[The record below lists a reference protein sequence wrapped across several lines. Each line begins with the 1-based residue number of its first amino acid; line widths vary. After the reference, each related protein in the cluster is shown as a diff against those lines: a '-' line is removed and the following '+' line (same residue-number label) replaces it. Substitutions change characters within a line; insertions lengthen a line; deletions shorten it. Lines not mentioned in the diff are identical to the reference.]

1 MCFSFGIYTPDTLPL
16 AFISYFRG
24 QINQVMSIQQQLS
37 DRSGNKCELC
47 NNTGSLSVYE
57 VPPATQQN
65 MDTVTLLC
73 KTCLDQIEKREQLDA
88 EHWKVLTETM
98 WSEHPAVQVVAW
110 RMLSRLRNESWAS
123 DSLDILYLDE
133 DTLEWAKK
141 TGDHEQDGTVEF
153 HQDSNGTRLYDG
165 DTVVL
170 IKTLDV
176 KGSSLSAKL
185 GTVVKNIRLVADNV
199 EQIEGKVEG
208 QTIVIL
214 TKYLR
219 KG

>member
-1 MCFSFGIYTPDTLPL
+1 MHCVSTTN
-16 AFISYFRG
+16 FITFAAMN
-24 QINQVMSIQQQLS
+24 IEKQLKE
-37 DRSGNKCELC
+37 RSHNICELC
-47 NNTGSLSVYE
+47 GNTNGLSIYE
-57 VPPATQQN
+57 VPPVDIPNVNNCILVCET
-65 MDTVTLLC
+65 C
-73 KTCLDQIEKREQLDA
+73 KSQIEKKEQLNPD
-88 EHWKVLTETM
+88 HWKTLTDTM
-98 WSEHPAVQVVAW
+98 WSEYPAVQIVAW
-110 RMLSRLRNESWAS
+110 RMLSRLRNESWAA
-123 DSLDILYLDE
+123 DNLEILYLDDE
-133 DTLEWAKK
+133 NLEWAKK
-141 TGDHEQDGTVEF
+141 TGDHEQDGTVQF

-185 GTVVKNIRLVADNV
+185 GTVVKNIRLVQDNI

>member
-1 MCFSFGIYTPDTLPL
+1 MSLEQ
-16 AFISYFRG
+16 
-24 QINQVMSIQQQLS
+24 QIFE
-37 DRSGNKCELC
+37 RSNNSCELC
-47 NNTGSLSVYE
+47 KNASGLSIYT
-57 VPPATQQN
+57 VPPADQQTADN
-65 MDTVTLLC
+65 AICVCT
-73 KTCLDQIEKREQLDA
+73 TCLDQIEKREQLDA
-88 EHWKVLTETM
+88 DHWKVLSDTM
-98 WSEHPAVQVVAW
+98 WSEYPAVQVVAW
-110 RMLSRLRNESWAS
+110 RMLSRLRHEGWAS
-123 DSLDILYLDE
+123 DNLDILYLDE
-133 DTLEWAKK
+133 ENLEWAKK
-141 TGDHEQDGTVEF
+141 TGDHEQDGQVQF
-153 HQDSNGTRLYDG
+153 HVDSNGARLYEG

-185 GTVVKNIRLVADNV
+185 GTVVKNIRLVPDNT

>member
-1 MCFSFGIYTPDTLPL
+1 
-16 AFISYFRG
+16 
-24 QINQVMSIQQQLS
+24 MSLEKQLVE
-37 DRSGNKCELC
+37 RSGGQCELC
-47 NNTGSLSVYE
+47 TSTSQLSIYE
-57 VPPATQQN
+57 VPPTSNAN
-65 MDTVTLLC
+65 LDNSIYVCEVC
-73 KTCLDQIEKREQLDA
+73 KSQIEKREQIDA
-88 EHWKVLTETM
+88 NHWKVLSDTM
-98 WSEHPAVQVVAW
+98 WSEHAPVQIVAW
-110 RMLSRLRNESWAS
+110 RMLSRLRNESWAA
-123 DSLDILYLDE
+123 DNLEILYLDDE
-133 DTLEWAKK
+133 NLEWAKK
-141 TGDHEQDGTVEF
+141 TGDHENEGTVEF
-153 HQDSNGTRLYDG
+153 HQDSNGARLYEG

-185 GTVVKNIRLVADNV
+185 GTVVKNIRLVPDNV

>member
-1 MCFSFGIYTPDTLPL
+1 MSAKYLLLIL
-16 AFISYFRG
+16 YFRQQNTG
-24 QINQVMSIQQQLS
+24 IMSIEKQLIE
-37 DRSGNKCELC
+37 RSNSSCELC
-47 NNTGSLSVYE
+47 SHNNNLSVYT
-57 VPPATQQN
+57 VPPHDQQ
-65 MDTVTLLC
+65 TIETSAYVC
-73 KTCLDQIEKREQLDA
+73 QTCLDQIEKKEQLNA
-88 EHWKVLTETM
+88 SHWRPLSESM
-98 WSEHPAVQVVAW
+98 WSAFPAVQVLAW
-110 RMLSRLRNESWAS
+110 RMLNRMRQEAWAA
-123 DSLDILYLDE
+123 DNLDMLYLDDE
-133 DTLEWAKK
+133 TLAWAKK

-153 HQDSNGTRLYDG
+153 HQDVNNTRLYDG

-176 KGSSLSAKL
+176 KGSTLSAKL

-199 EQIEGKVEG
+199 AQIEGKIDG